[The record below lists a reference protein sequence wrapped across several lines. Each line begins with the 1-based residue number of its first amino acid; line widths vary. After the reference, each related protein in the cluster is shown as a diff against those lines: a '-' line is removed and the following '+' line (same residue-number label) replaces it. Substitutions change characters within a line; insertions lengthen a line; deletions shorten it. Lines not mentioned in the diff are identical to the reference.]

1 MHVCSYTIHQNSA
14 NSPAARL
21 VVQGRG
27 AMNCPVCSCRVEQGA
42 AYCGACGSRL
52 RKRKDTLVG
61 SVLANEYRIDS
72 KIAEGGFGSIYA
84 ATHIES
90 GLDVALK
97 VMHAELAADRSLATR
112 FRREGA
118 TLSRLHD
125 PHTVAMYNAGE
136 DEDGTLFIAM
146 ELLRGEN
153 LHERMTAQGL
163 LHWRDSLAIIRDV
176 CSALAEAHELGIVH
190 RDLKPAN
197 IYLTSGDVV
206 KLLDFGI
213 AKVTGSEVDDGAD
226 LTRMGQTI
234 GTLEYMAPEQI
245 IGGTC
250 EPRSDI
256 YQLGVLMFEMIT
268 GRRPFADAIE
278 PTAMIT
284 ALLTLNPPSVSSMFC
299 HSCLP
304 VELDALIQRCL
315 EREPEHRFKNVRE
328 LVDAIV
334 RLLSQREATAAQ
346 WSPAPGSHGDETT
359 YLDGSLVPI
368 QTMMPHAALG
378 LSSRLAPATMPT
390 FDVGVRGSVAH
401 GMPLEGTGE
410 VQAISEYVVEALGS
424 EPRHASVPPPVVAPM
439 RPAPPSVSMATPL
452 PRRTTSIEEFLSR
465 SVDLSQPPTIVGA
478 SPIPA
483 GKGLP
488 FAARIVVW
496 TAGLAASGAV
506 VGAIIAILAR

>member
-1 MHVCSYTIHQNSA
+1 
-14 NSPAARL
+14 
-21 VVQGRG
+21 
-27 AMNCPVCSCRVEQGA
+27 MNCPACNCQVELDA
-42 AYCGACGSRL
+42 AYCGVCGSRL
-52 RKRKDTLVG
+52 RARKDTLTG
-61 SVLANEYRIDS
+61 SVLADEYRIES
-72 KIAEGGFGSIYA
+72 KIAEGGFGSIYQ

-97 VMHAELAADRSLATR
+97 VMHAELAADPSLAAR

-125 PHTVAMYNAGE
+125 THTVATYDVGE

-146 ELLRGEN
+146 ELLHGEN
-153 LHERMTAQGL
+153 LHDRMTAQGL
-163 LHWRDSLAIIRDV
+163 IHWRDSLAIIRDV

-197 IYLTSGDVV
+197 VYLTSGDMV

-213 AKVTGSEVDDGAD
+213 AKVSGSEVDDGAD

-268 GRRPFADAIE
+268 GRRPFADAVE

-284 ALLTLNPPSVSSMFC
+284 ALLTQTAPAVSSMFC

-304 VELDALIQRCL
+304 AELDALIQRCL
-315 EREPEHRFKNVRE
+315 EREPEHRFRNVRE
-328 LVDAIV
+328 LVDAIGAI
-334 RLLSQREATAAQ
+334 LSQRDATAAQ
-346 WSPAPGSHGDETT
+346 WSTPGPHGDERT
-359 YLDGSLVPI
+359 YLDGSQMPM
-368 QTMMPHAALG
+368 QTLIPRVTALG
-378 LSSRLAPATMPT
+378 PSARLAPATMPT
-390 FDVGVRGSVAH
+390 FDVGVRGSVAE
-401 GMPLEGTGE
+401 GMPLDGTGE

-424 EPRHASVPPPVVAPM
+424 EPRHASVAPPVVAPI
-439 RPAPPSVSMATPL
+439 RPAPPSVSMAVPL
-452 PRRTTSIEEFLSR
+452 PRRTTSIEEFLAR
-465 SVDLSQPPTIVGA
+465 SVDLNQPPTVVVDE
-478 SPIPA
+478 PPA
-483 GKGLP
+483 ATGLP
-488 FAARIVVW
+488 FAARVALW
-496 TAGLAASGAV
+496 TAGLAVSGAV
-506 VGAIIAILAR
+506 IGAVIAIVAG